1 MTVDLTALDAANK
14 ALQNSP
20 TVAKATKDYGA
31 AATAAI
37 RALNGDTPPPPPGGL
52 WQWDA
57 ARQPLD
63 PNSASRIQAFQSYA
77 VAKGCYFV
85 AAVAWQNAPAGTT
98 AYTIPTSQAGGSLV
112 APIPLGTQPGCTN
125 DRSLAVRDSFGKE
138 YDLGNANYSTAS
150 RQILSAAGGAY
161 VPADSVGETGPGA
174 NSSNAA
180 KFPLRSGP
188 ITPADIAAGK
198 ISHALHCSFPNVGP
212 APNRYP
218 SLATVG
224 YPANSGLPLGSWLR
238 LDPAIAVSSLGLD
251 SFQSIVATCLQD
263 YGMFVRDIN
272 PSNFSLYGT
281 DQVNQGGNAVDWP
294 AVGVTLTSKTSAGV
308 PYALPFSASFPW
320 AHLQLLVPPTP

>member
-1 MTVDLTALDAANK
+1 MTDLTALDAANA
-14 ALQNSP
+14 ALQSSP

-37 RALNGDTPPPPPGGL
+37 HALNAGGF

-57 ARQPLD
+57 AHQPLD
-63 PNSASRIQAFQSYA
+63 KNNAAAIAAFQSYA

-85 AAVAWQNAPAGTT
+85 AAVAWKNAPAGTT
-98 AYTIPTSQAGGSLV
+98 AYTIPTSQAGGAIV

-125 DRSLAVRDSFGKE
+125 DHSLAVRDSFGKE
-138 YDLGNANYSTAS
+138 YDLGNANYSSAS
-150 RQILSAAGGAY
+150 RQIVSAAGGAY
-161 VPADSVGETGPGA
+161 VPAGSVGETGPGG

-188 ITPADIAAGK
+188 VTPADIRAGK

-224 YPANSGLPLGSWLR
+224 YPANTGLPLGSWLR
-238 LDPAIAVSSLGLD
+238 LDPAVTFTGL
-251 SFQSIVATCLQD
+251 SVFEQIVGKALQG

-308 PYALPFSASFPW
+308 PYALPFSSAFPW